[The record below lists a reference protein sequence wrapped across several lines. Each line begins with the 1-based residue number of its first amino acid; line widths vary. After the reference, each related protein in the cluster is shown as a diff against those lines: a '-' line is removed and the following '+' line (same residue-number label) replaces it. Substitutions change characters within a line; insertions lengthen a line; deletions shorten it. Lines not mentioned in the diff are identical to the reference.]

1 MNVQIN
7 LNEVS
12 NFTLKGLVNDG
23 VIKLETFDT
32 DKIINILTVDKVFIN
47 VADMFGRMDLS
58 PNTKKEIFEKSI
70 TKVITPMFGGA
81 QMPFINVRKLE
92 DFAKLFACID
102 LFAINVTD
110 GTKKVVAKLYVD
122 YLDECNTYATE
133 TSVHPKN
140 VPNWLIQMMPNTY
153 NGIQQRIAM
162 YKAANWMQY
171 NPNNPDSR
179 VQVRAAYAD
188 FAGTKK
194 GQAIHDNAYSLR
206 KRAVKEHNLKLVSK
220 KS

>member
-7 LNEVS
+7 LNNVS

-23 VIKLETFDT
+23 VVKLESFDT

-47 VADMFGRMDLS
+47 VADMFSRMDLS
-58 PNTKKEIFEKSI
+58 PNTKKEIFEKSV

-81 QMPFINVRKLE
+81 KRPFISVHRLE

-102 LFAINVTD
+102 LFGINVTD
-110 GTKKVVAKLYVD
+110 ETKKVVAKLYVE
-122 YLDECNTYATE
+122 YLVQCNTYATE
-133 TSVHPKN
+133 VSIHPKN
-140 VPNWLIQMMPNTY
+140 LPDWLIKMMPNDY
-153 NGIQQRIAM
+153 NGIQHRIAM
-162 YKAANWMQY
+162 YKAGNWMNY

-188 FAGTKK
+188 HAGTKK

-206 KRAVKEHNLKLVSK
+206 KRAVREHNLKLVSK
-220 KS
+220 K